1 MTIQWKR
8 FNAAEYCRRENLF
21 KRHIYIPLGM
31 DDKMGDGVTMR
42 FKEGRAVLSGVT
54 DAGKKID
61 RNYCVG
67 SDLKVDMDQLDKEF
81 KIVFTP
87 GMCTLFYL

>member
-1 MTIQWKR
+1 
-8 FNAAEYCRRENLF
+8 
-21 KRHIYIPLGM
+21 
-31 DDKMGDGVTMR
+31 MGDGVTMR